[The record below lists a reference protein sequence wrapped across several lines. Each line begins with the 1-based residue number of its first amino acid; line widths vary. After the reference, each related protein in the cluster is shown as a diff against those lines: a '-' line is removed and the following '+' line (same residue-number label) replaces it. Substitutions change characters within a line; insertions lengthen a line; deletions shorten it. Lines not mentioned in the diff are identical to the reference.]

1 LIARLK
7 MKKISKRLKEAHKE
21 IEKGKTYS
29 ISEAILKIKK
39 LPKVK
44 FDESLDLAISLS
56 IDPKK
61 TDQLVRGTVVLPHGT
76 GKKRRVLVFCKGE
89 AEAAAKEA
97 GADLVGAAELIEKV
111 AKGFLDFDCVVATPE
126 MMKDVSR
133 LGRVLGPR
141 GLMPSPKTGTVT
153 NDIKGIIKELKA
165 GKIEFRVNKQGGL
178 HVTIGKASFPE
189 SSLENNFKV
198 FFDALNQARPNT
210 LKGQFIKSLFISTSM
225 GPGFRLKV

>member
-1 LIARLK
+1 